1 MGEVAAVMRLVAN
14 ENGSLLLDRHN
25 ALVGRDPNASTNLQM
40 EIFGDGSFV
49 WRTDGGSAQPRA
61 RGHL

>member
-25 ALVGRDPNASTNLQM
+25 ALVGRDPNAPTNLQM

-49 WRTDGGSAQPRA
+49 WRTDGGSTSYQQI
-61 RGHL
+61 